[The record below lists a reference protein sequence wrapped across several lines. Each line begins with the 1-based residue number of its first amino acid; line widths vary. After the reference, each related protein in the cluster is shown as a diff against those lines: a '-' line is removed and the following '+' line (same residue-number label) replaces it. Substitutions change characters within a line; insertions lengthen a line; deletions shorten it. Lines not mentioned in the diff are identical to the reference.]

1 MPQEIVD
8 MVIDHLV
15 DRGWPSAADKRALG
29 ACALVCRS
37 WVPRSRHHLFRRIV
51 LDSRVADLIP
61 LLRSE
66 NCTFAPYVRHITAF
80 RTHTDPGDHHFD
92 KIGKDLKRLTNV
104 TTLMLD
110 GMFHACAPWADFM
123 SGFPKVT
130 DVSIH
135 FHLTG
140 NSNCVLG
147 MIHMLPALR
156 RLDITPL
163 SPAVYWKGKPPP
175 PSINIPPQYLT
186 PPRHLHSIKTG
197 AESARHIFAWLKWY
211 NCLKQIDQLELSA
224 FPRADTPHVVES
236 LRAMSGNLRHLKLS
250 SEILLSFETVHRF
263 ASLIDV
269 VDLSMFKNLQTLGL
283 PKLNRNAQ
291 DATAY
296 GQFLKFILRISSPLL
311 ESVVFTHPGN
321 GYELMDWAAV
331 DAFFASPNFPR
342 LHTVEVNVPALREY
356 FEEKLPL
363 LHELGMLKIADS

>member
-1 MPQEIVD
+1 MPQEIID

-15 DRGWPSAADKRALG
+15 ESRGWLSAADKRALA

-51 LDSRVADLIP
+51 LDNRVTNFTP

-66 NCTFAPYVRHITAF
+66 NCTFAPNVRHITAF

-104 TTLMLD
+104 TKLMLD

-130 DVSIH
+130 DLSVL

-140 NSNCVLG
+140 NSNCVFG

-163 SPAVYWKGKPPP
+163 SPVVFWTGKPPP
-175 PSINIPPQYLT
+175 PSIDIPPQYLT

-197 AESARHIFAWLKWY
+197 AESTRHIFAWLKWY
-211 NCLKQIDQLELSA
+211 NCLKQIDELDLSA
-224 FPRADTPHVVES
+224 LPPADVLQVIES
-236 LRAMSGNLRHLKLS
+236 LRVMSRNLHHLKLS
-250 SEILLSFETVHRF
+250 SEILLSYETVHRF
-263 ASLIDV
+263 ELT
-269 VDLSMFKNLQTLGL
+269 TLGL
-283 PKLNRNAQ
+283 PKLNKNAQ

-296 GQFLKFILRISSPLL
+296 DQFLKFILRISSPSL
-311 ESVVFTHPGN
+311 ESVVFIHPGN
-321 GYELMDWAAV
+321 GYKLMDWAAV
-331 DAFFASPNFPR
+331 DAFFASPDFAR
-342 LHTVEVNVPALREY
+342 LRTVQVQPSPREY
-356 FEEKLPL
+356 FEGKLPR
-363 LHELGMLKIADS
+363 LHELGVLKITGVYLKDLLPNEL